1 MRKEKNMEDNQTT
14 MNTAE
19 SEAPESEQEALEE
32 SGEDTSL
39 EGDGGSFTDTEGS
52 APEGKAKQ
60 GLEQNAKNAQRR
72 RDAESAQLKKAKED
86 AILMALKN
94 KNPYTGEEMK
104 DSEDVREYL
113 AMREIEDGGGDPLKD
128 FQKHQKQKA
137 REERAARENVESAK
151 QTLRDQLRQFRE
163 QEPDVD
169 VGRLLA
175 DRSFREY
182 ADGKLGGERTLT
194 EIYRAY
200 KGFVDE
206 LTGKT
211 KEDKKAAQAAANKKA
226 GVGSLSSS
234 SKTETGYYTPEQVRA
249 MSREQVHEHYDDIR
263 KSMKK
268 WK

>member
-1 MRKEKNMEDNQTT
+1 MRKEKDMEDNQTT

-19 SEAPESEQEALEE
+19 SEVPASEQETLEE

-39 EGDGGSFTDTEGS
+39 ENDGDGFTDTEGDAS
-52 APEGKAKQ
+52 HGKAKQ
-60 GLEQNAKNAQRR
+60 SSEQNAKNAQRR
-72 RDAESAQLKKAKED
+72 RDAESAQLKKARED

-137 REERAARENVESAK
+137 REERAARENVESVK
-151 QTLRDQLRQFRE
+151 QTLRDQLEQFRE

-169 VGRLLA
+169 IKQLLA
-175 DRSFREY
+175 DKSFREY
-182 ADGKLGGERTLT
+182 ADGKLGGEKSLT
-194 EIYRAY
+194 EIYRSY
-200 KGFVDE
+200 KSFVGE
-206 LTGKT
+206 LTGKA
-211 KEDKKAAQAAANKKA
+211 KEDKKAAQATANKKA

-234 SKTETGYYTPEQVRA
+234 SKTATGYYTPEQVRA
-249 MSREQVHEHYDDIR
+249 MSREEVHEHYDDIK